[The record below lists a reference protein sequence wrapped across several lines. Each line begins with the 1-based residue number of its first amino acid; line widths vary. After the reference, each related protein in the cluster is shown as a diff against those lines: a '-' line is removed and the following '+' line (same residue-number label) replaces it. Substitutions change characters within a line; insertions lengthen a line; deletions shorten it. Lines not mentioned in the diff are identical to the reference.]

1 MKSSYRTD
9 TAENES
15 HETTDE
21 TTVSPA
27 GSLEG
32 GPEVATQTTLA
43 RLAVVQEKPVSAAH
57 PIVVEVVNDR
67 NFEIKSSLIYGW
79 GEARE
84 DIVNHP
90 KIKTAFFLQ
99 MHKLYCDSTAVKCTN
114 RKHELAAE
122 RPTEKFL
129 SRALIICYIMR
140 RECGIP
146 KRIYKTFLPSKF
158 QITTEDLENPQTLHW
173 SYGTGKQS
181 KKKEEARKA
190 GFWLFDI

>member
-1 MKSSYRTD
+1 MNPILWDTHSYVFRALSLTKGDPRGHILKSPYRTHAAKD
-9 TAENES
+9 ES
-15 HETTDE
+15 HKTTDE

-27 GSLEG
+27 GGLEG
-32 GPEVATQTTLA
+32 RPEVAIQTTLT
-43 RLAVVQEKPVSAAH
+43 RLAVVQEKTVGAAH

-99 MHKLYCDSTAVKCTN
+99 MPKLYCDSTAVKCTN

-129 SRALIICYIMR
+129 SRALIISNVMKG
-140 RECGIP
+140 E
-146 KRIYKTFLPSKF
+146 
-158 QITTEDLENPQTLHW
+158 
-173 SYGTGKQS
+173 
-181 KKKEEARKA
+181 
-190 GFWLFDI
+190 